1 MIIVVAI
8 LVLGA
13 ILVPLYVHSDEFI
26 QAIILSIT
34 AFVSVVVVVF
44 SIGYYSEKIA
54 CERSAKKQ
62 GFECSYTFFEGC
74 MVKYNGQW
82 RAYDKLRFTDEQ
94 HKEP

>member
-1 MIIVVAI
+1 MIIIVAI

-13 ILVPLYVHSDEFI
+13 ILVPLYLHSDEVI
-26 QAIILSIT
+26 QVIILSATVI
-34 AFVSVVVVVF
+34 VSVIAILC
-44 SIGYYSEKIA
+44 SIGYYSAKNA
-54 CERSAKKQ
+54 CERVAKKQ

-74 MVKYNGQW
+74 LVKYNGQW